1 MSFSLLY
8 SRFAFLLFYV
18 PSNSLSPSLQNLLYC
33 YLPSMLYYTR
43 QYSTLYSTSSTIFF
57 STIFYSLL
65 PTQCLPLS
73 FSIIFSSLFLS
84 LPPHLSPYT
93 LSSLLLRSIQQYLIL
108 LLSFNLPPSLSLS
121 LFFPSLSF
129 SPLHLFLSLSISP
142 FSTLLSLPHSST
154 LSPRLRRVQ
163 QLFGKESGR
172 LGWEKRL
179 TLPWDS
185 VYMPLSNNCSVRTC
199 KFLKLAFNFDD
210 IFLSN

>member
-84 LPPHLSPYT
+84 LPPHLSRYT

-121 LFFPSLSF
+121 LYSSPPSPSLLSIYF
-129 SPLHLFLSLSISP
+129 FHFPFLPCFLYLILHLFLHVLGGCSSFLERNRAGLAERSVLHFPETRSIRP
-142 FSTLLSLPHSST
+142 YQTIA
-154 LSPRLRRVQ
+154 R
-163 QLFGKESGR
+163 
-172 LGWEKRL
+172 
-179 TLPWDS
+179 
-185 VYMPLSNNCSVRTC
+185 YVR
-199 KFLKLAFNFDD
+199 ANF
-210 IFLSN
+210 